1 MSFCNNDS
9 FGQTPIEDS
18 NIEITSELRV
28 EKAPHSDNS
37 ENVDEK
43 DVNNIS
49 FENLANLN
57 NNNVDGKCETVVQ
70 NDIL

>member
-9 FGQTPIEDS
+9 FGQTPVDDS
-18 NIEITSELRV
+18 NVEITSELKV
-28 EKAPHSDNS
+28 ENGPQSDNS
-37 ENVDEK
+37 ENVDEN

-49 FENLANLN
+49 FENLANIN
-57 NNNVDGKCETVVQ
+57 NNNVDGKGETVVQ

>member
-9 FGQTPIEDS
+9 FGQTPVDDS
-18 NIEITSELRV
+18 NVEITSELRV
-28 EKAPHSDNS
+28 ENAPQSDNS
-37 ENVDEK
+37 ENVDEN

-49 FENLANLN
+49 FENLANIN
-57 NNNVDGKCETVVQ
+57 NNNVDEKGETVVQ